1 MDAIRRVAMTG
12 LLIFIPGN
20 HRATFG
26 FALAVASVILY
37 RDASPFLTQSVNV
50 LGSSAQ
56 WLGPEAMYV
65 TGEDHEPMNP

>member
-1 MDAIRRVAMTG
+1 MTG

-56 WLGPEAMYV
+56 WLLVVVYFSG
-65 TGEDHEPMNP
+65 TLILFNP

>member
-56 WLGPEAMYV
+56 WLLVVVYFSG
-65 TGEDHEPMNP
+65 TLILFNP